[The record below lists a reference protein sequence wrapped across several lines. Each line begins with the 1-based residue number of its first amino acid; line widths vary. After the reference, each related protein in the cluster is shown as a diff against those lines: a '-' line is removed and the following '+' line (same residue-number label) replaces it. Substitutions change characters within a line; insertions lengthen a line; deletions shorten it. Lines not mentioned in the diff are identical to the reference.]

1 MVVIFW
7 QKVINREV
15 VAIVGECLKILML
28 LQTLSKDSDCQ
39 KGLMNLFLETI
50 LMIFTIPEDNSE
62 VLLNHTV
69 FGFVSSAVSIRPFML
84 ITVHLNCRK

>member
-1 MVVIFW
+1 MVVILW
-7 QKVINREV
+7 QKVINREA
-15 VAIVGECLKILML
+15 VAIIGECLKILML
-28 LQTLSKDSDCQ
+28 LQTLSKHSDSQ

-69 FGFVSSAVSIRPFML
+69 FGFVLSGL
-84 ITVHLNCRK
+84 HLFLYT